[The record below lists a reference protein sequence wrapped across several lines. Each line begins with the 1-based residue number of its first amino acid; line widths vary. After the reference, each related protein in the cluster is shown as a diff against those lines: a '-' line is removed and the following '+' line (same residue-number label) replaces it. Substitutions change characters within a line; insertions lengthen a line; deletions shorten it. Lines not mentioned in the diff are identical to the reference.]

1 MKISIVNGENRKEN
15 ITKSITLIQGDIDR
29 AIKHKKSNQLFIKI
43 NAIDSN
49 FPLACT
55 HIDALDSVLSVFYD
69 KFDEVI
75 VGDNSFVF
83 TKDKGG
89 PYRKILNK
97 YSNVKLSDLTEF
109 ETERIEFRKL
119 DGTTSISRVSL
130 LPRNAFTISLA
141 LPKTHDTFVYT
152 GCLKNMFG
160 CVIQN
165 RGDLHALKLYE
176 RVFLNRYVRG
186 NELKWDNLV
195 SVIRKTK
202 PDLCILDAYEGMEN
216 EGPLFGTSIKL
227 NTTIFNFDGF
237 SFY

>member
-130 LPRNAFTISLA
+130 LPRNAFTIS
-141 LPKTHDTFVYT
+141 
-152 GCLKNMFG
+152 
-160 CVIQN
+160 
-165 RGDLHALKLYE
+165 
-176 RVFLNRYVRG
+176 
-186 NELKWDNLV
+186 
-195 SVIRKTK
+195 
-202 PDLCILDAYEGMEN
+202 
-216 EGPLFGTSIKL
+216 
-227 NTTIFNFDGF
+227 
-237 SFY
+237 